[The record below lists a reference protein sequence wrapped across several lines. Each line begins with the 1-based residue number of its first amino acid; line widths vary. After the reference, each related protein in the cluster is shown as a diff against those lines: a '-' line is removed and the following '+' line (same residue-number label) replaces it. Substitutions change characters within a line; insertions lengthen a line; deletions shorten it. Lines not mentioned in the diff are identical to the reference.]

1 MKHRSIDEI
10 TTLVMECRASG
21 LSDHQWCKAN
31 NISSSSFYRWVQK
44 LRDLRCDVSESGA
57 TNYPVPSNQEVVK
70 LEVVKQDVAKMEYN
84 TPISAQSHFIETA
97 PTIEISMANAT
108 MRFSNDVNP
117 ELFKTALLYLG
128 GGGSC

>member
-1 MKHRSIDEI
+1 MKHKTIDEI
-10 TTLVMECRASG
+10 TAIVMECRASG

-44 LRDLRCDVSESGA
+44 LRALRCDVPESGT
-57 TNYPVPSNQEVVK
+57 TNCLVPSNQEVVK

-84 TPISAQSHFIETA
+84 TPVCAQSHFIETA
-97 PTIEISMANAT
+97 PTIEITITNAT

-128 GGGSC
+128 GGSSC